1 MLLIINAFISK
12 DNAQIEKLFLDLY
25 IALSDMIM
33 IKEAIVGEEV

>member
-1 MLLIINAFISK
+1 MLLIINAFINK
-12 DNAQIEKLFLDLY
+12 DNAYIEKLFLDLY